1 MKRNISKIQVRSILI
16 GESIFGGDDE
26 ERKDN

>member
-1 MKRNISKIQVRSILI
+1 MKRNISKIKVRSILI

-26 ERKDN
+26 EVKD